1 MHSTSLFLLATS
13 AADKPNVGYGTL
25 VALVLFIVASMWI
38 GLLANKAMQSSGF
51 AKGFFLGNRGLGA
64 WALALTATVQS
75 GGTFMGFP
83 SLVYTHG
90 WAVALWICG
99 YMVVPITGFGVLGKR
114 LAQVSRKTGAITVP
128 DLFRARF
135 QSPALGLTASLL
147 IMFYMSF
154 MMVAQ
159 FKAGALVMKLAWP
172 KSKTLALAEDADAY
186 RFSKDS
192 ISALSAGG
200 MPMAV
205 TAKLEPLADQS
216 FETDAALK
224 ARLAEL
230 LSADEVKSH
239 EAKIVEAAQP
249 TDWLYLIG
257 LVVFTLTVVGYT
269 LLGGFLAAVWT
280 DLFQSIM
287 MLVGV
292 VILLALALNQAG
304 GMEAATLK
312 AVESTGPGFAF
323 GPGYD
328 PKATGREFMPLGLAF
343 SFFWVWVFA
352 GVGSPAGMVRIMAGK
367 STEVIR
373 KSIFL
378 LSGYNALIYMPLVM
392 ICICGRVII
401 PNLDKLG
408 KTDEIIPRLA
418 LNTTQSL
425 PGGSFIAG
433 LILAAPFGAVMATV
447 SSYLVVIA
455 SGLVRDVYQRFINPQ
470 AGTHDLRRLS
480 YLAMI
485 AIGAIAILANI
496 KPVAYLQAIVVFSG
510 TGAAATFCVP
520 ALMLA
525 YWRRANVPG
534 MLASMFAG
542 AGTMVVLYGLGFLEA
557 FGLAVLPLQN
567 IGPVTRFHP
576 YYLLEIDPLLWGLL
590 ASLLAGVGVSLA
602 TDPPDEALVSKLFD
616 AEPVPEPET
625 A

>member
-1 MHSTSLFLLATS
+1 MSTSSLNLLAAS
-13 AADKPNVGYGTL
+13 ASDKPSVGYGTL
-25 VALVLFIVASMWI
+25 AALVLFILASMWI
-38 GLLANKAMQSSGF
+38 GLLANKAMASSGF

-114 LAQVSRKTGAITVP
+114 LAQLSRKTGAITVP

-172 KSKTLALAEDADAY
+172 SSGSLKLSEEAAAY
-186 RFSKDS
+186 HFNKDS
-192 ISALSAGG
+192 LRTLNASGVPAS
-200 MPMAV
+200 V
-205 TAKLEPLADQS
+205 TDKLTSLADDS
-216 FETDAALK
+216 FESEAALK

-230 LSADEVKSH
+230 LSSEDVKSYGG
-239 EAKIVEAAQP
+239 KIVEIAQP

-287 MLVGV
+287 MLIGV
-292 VILLALALNQAG
+292 MILLVLALKMAG
-304 GMEAATLK
+304 GTEAATLT
-312 AVESTGPGFAF
+312 AVEKTGPGFVF

-328 PKATGREFMPLGLAF
+328 PKGTGREYMPLGLAF

-373 KSIFL
+373 KSIYL

-392 ICICGRVII
+392 ICICGRAII
-401 PNLDKLG
+401 PDLDKS
-408 KTDEIIPRLA
+408 DEIIPRVA
-418 LNTTQSL
+418 LITTQSL

-470 AGTHDLRRLS
+470 AGTHELRRLS

-485 AIGAIAILANI
+485 GIGAIGILANI

-525 YWRRANVPG
+525 YWRRATVPG
-534 MLASMFAG
+534 MLAGMFAG

-557 FGLAVLPLQN
+557 FGMAVLPLQN
-567 IGPVTRFHP
+567 IGPVTTFHP
-576 YYLLEIDPLLWGLL
+576 YYLFEIDPLLWGLA
-590 ASLLAGVGVSLA
+590 ASLVAGVSVSLVTNA
-602 TDPPDEALVSKLFD
+602 PEAEVVSRLFD
-616 AEPVPEPET
+616 AESPPEPEP

>member
-1 MHSTSLFLLATS
+1 MNTSSLTLLAAS
-13 AADKPNVGYGTL
+13 ASDKLSVGYGTL
-25 VALVLFIVASMWI
+25 AALILFIFASMWI
-38 GLLANKAMQSSGF
+38 GLLANKAMASTGF

-172 KSKTLALAEDADAY
+172 SAGSLALSEDAAAY
-186 RFSKDS
+186 HFSKDS
-192 ISALSAGG
+192 LSTLKGVPDSVTEKIASLAG
-200 MPMAV
+200 
-205 TAKLEPLADQS
+205 ES
-216 FETDAALK
+216 FETEAALK
-224 ARLAEL
+224 ARISDL
-230 LSADEVKSH
+230 LSPDEVKSY
-239 EAKIVEAAQP
+239 AGKIIEVAQP

-287 MLVGV
+287 MLIGV
-292 VILLALALNQAG
+292 MILLFLALKMVG
-304 GMEAATLK
+304 GTEAATLTAIEK
-312 AVESTGPGFAF
+312 TGPGFVF

-328 PKATGREFMPLGLAF
+328 PKGTGREYMPLGLAF

-352 GVGSPAGMVRIMAGK
+352 GVGSPAGMVRVMAGK

-373 KSIFL
+373 KSIYL

-392 ICICGRVII
+392 ICICGRAII
-401 PNLDKLG
+401 PDLDKS
-408 KTDEIIPRLA
+408 DEIIPRVA
-418 LNTTQSL
+418 LITTQSL

-485 AIGAIAILANI
+485 AIGAIGILANI

-534 MLASMFAG
+534 MLAGMFAG

-557 FGLAVLPLQN
+557 FGMDVLPKQN
-567 IGPVTRFHP
+567 IGPVTTFHP
-576 YYLLEIDPLLWGLL
+576 YYLFEIDPLLWGLA
-590 ASLLAGVGVSLA
+590 ASLVAGVSVSLA
-602 TDPPDEALVSKLFD
+602 TPAPDAELVSRLFD
-616 AEPVPEPET
+616 AESPMEPEP